1 MRLFSDAREWRRLAR
16 VLGTVLVIAA
26 PSLAFGT
33 WYSTRQPLEM
43 LAWSEANRSRI
54 QADAYGSAVYHASF
68 AQRTLDEK
76 WSPTGFATL
85 GITGFLLGI
94 GLLTLSRRGSA
105 SVATTPRA
113 AAEPG

>member
-1 MRLFSDAREWRRLAR
+1 MVTDARDKARFAR
-16 VLGTVLVIAA
+16 VIGTILVIAA
-26 PSLAFGT
+26 PGLAFGS

-54 QADAYGSAVYHASF
+54 PAEAYGSAVYMASH

-85 GITGFLLGI
+85 GIAGFVTGVVLLAV
-94 GLLTLSRRGSA
+94 SRR
-105 SVATTPRA
+105 RA
-113 AAEPG
+113 G